1 MKTKGRE
8 EERRDEKE
16 KDQRKRSLRGRRKPR
31 EVACHKSR
39 VESIYVKEGMASE
52 PNAFEGRNKTRRP
65 FGDTDDL
72 SERTFSRA
80 VGTEMRLELA
90 VLPGLIV
97 KGSCLG
103 VARESSGI

>member
-1 MKTKGRE
+1 M
-8 EERRDEKE
+8 
-16 KDQRKRSLRGRRKPR
+16 
-31 EVACHKSR
+31 
-39 VESIYVKEGMASE
+39 KEGVASE

-103 VARESSGI
+103 VARESSGILHPTIRVGNK

>member
-1 MKTKGRE
+1 M
-8 EERRDEKE
+8 
-16 KDQRKRSLRGRRKPR
+16 
-31 EVACHKSR
+31 
-39 VESIYVKEGMASE
+39 ESIYVKEGMASE